1 MGCPFKDIPWKR
13 GAQDPKI
20 AASGLMS
27 PAQNKI
33 DTGDISPG
41 LRAIHDPAQARER
54 RRTPTSPQHEVGC
67 Y

>member
-27 PAQNKI
+27 PAHKTL

-41 LRAIHDPAQARER
+41 LRAIHDPAQAR
-54 RRTPTSPQHEVGC
+54 V
-67 Y
+67 